1 MEELSGGLVL
11 AARVPLAAT
20 LAVTL
25 VAACGE
31 PRPLAPTAGSAPIDL
46 LGQARDAAAR
56 GDHAVAVGR
65 LRDVIAA
72 RGDVVEARYLL
83 AVSASHLDQ
92 VDEAAQQFEWVAI
105 HGDPESAEVTI
116 ARQWL
121 AERAAASAATRPA
134 PAEPTPAP
142 AVDAQQPDLARVAGV
157 ATDTR
162 GPKARLL
169 LFLKGVPGSAVE
181 NEYRSLRTDR
191 AGRFQFVNV
200 PPGEYV
206 LTDAVA
212 GSPAWR
218 VRVSLT
224 RGQQLALDLTQ
235 ANQAPAGRSE

>member
-1 MEELSGGLVL
+1 VEELSGGLVL
-11 AARVPLAAT
+11 ATRWPIV
-20 LAVTL
+20 VTL
-25 VAACGE
+25 VVAALTGCGD
-31 PRPLAPTAGSAPIDL
+31 PRPRAPVAGSSTVDL

-56 GDHAVAVGR
+56 GDHAAAVER

-72 RGDVVEARYLL
+72 RGDVVEAHYLL

-105 HGDPESAEVTI
+105 HGAPESAEVTI

-121 AERAAASAATRPA
+121 AERVAASVAARPA
-134 PAEPTPAP
+134 RVETPRAP
-142 AVDAQQPDLARVAGV
+142 VVEAQQPALAGVSGV
-157 ATDTR
+157 ATDTS

-191 AGRFQFVNV
+191 GGHFQFVNV
-200 PPGEYV
+200 PPGDYV

-212 GSPAWR
+212 GPPTWR
-218 VRVSLT
+218 LRLSLT

-235 ANQAPAGRSE
+235 ANQAAGGSE